1 MDFDLIVIGAGP
13 GGYTAAIRA
22 AQLGMKTA
30 IVEKGKTLGGTCL
43 NVGCIPSKALLSSTE
58 LFYGARKHFG
68 SHGISAD
75 GLSMDVGAMMKRK
88 DGVVRKMARGI
99 DFLMN
104 KNGIERVAGLG
115 RIAGPNEVE
124 VTSDGGQQCLKA
136 KRILIATGSRVA
148 GLPFLEF
155 DGETV
160 LSSDD
165 AVALGQAP
173 GSMIVIGGG
182 AIGLELGS
190 VWARL
195 GTAVTVV
202 ELLPRIAATFDEDIT
217 QALQTLLQRQ
227 GLKFHLGTG
236 IESAERTESGVKL
249 TATKGD
255 KQLEIEAEKVLVA
268 VGRKPNTGG
277 LGAAEA
283 GVALDERG
291 CIKTDA
297 EWQTSVP
304 GIYAIGDVV
313 AGPMLAHKAEQ
324 EAVAAVE
331 RMAGQPG
338 SVNYD
343 AIPSV
348 IYTAP
353 EVGRG
358 QGEWARDCRGCFS
371 VPSQRPGRRRRAC
384 GRLGQGHRRQG
395 ERPGARRADPLGP
408 CVGADRRGGVADGAG
423 WQRGG
428 LGPHHPRAP
437 DDVGGSARGSARR
450 YGRIAAHL
458 ALGRAATSGRVGGR
472 NRRTLGR
479 SGGRVA

>member
-13 GGYTAAIRA
+13 GGYTAAIKA

-30 IVEKGKTLGGTCL
+30 IVEKDETLGGTCL
-43 NVGCIPSKALLSSTE
+43 KVGCIPSKALLTSTE
-58 LFYGARKHFG
+58 LYYGARRHFG
-68 SHGISAD
+68 AHGISAD

-124 VTSDGGQQCLKA
+124 VTSDAGQQCLKA

-173 GSMIVIGGG
+173 VSMIVIGAG

-202 ELLPRIAATFDEDIT
+202 EFLPRIAATFDEDIA
-217 QALQTLLQRQ
+217 QALQKLLQRQ
-227 GLKFHLGTG
+227 GLKFHLGTYV
-236 IESAERTESGVKL
+236 ESAEKTEGGVKL
-249 TATKGD
+249 TAAKGD
-255 KQLEIEAEKVLVA
+255 KKLELEAEKLLVA

-277 LGAAEA
+277 LGTAEA
-283 GVALDERG
+283 GVELDERG
-291 CIKTDA
+291 CIKIDA
-297 EWQTSVP
+297 EWQTSVS

-324 EAVAAVE
+324 EAIAAVE
-331 RMAGQPG
+331 RMVGQPG

-343 AIPSV
+343 AIPWV
-348 IYTAP
+348 IYTSP
-353 EVGRG
+353 EVATVGLTEAEAVEKGHEVGVGVFPFQANGRAVAG
-358 QGEWARDCRGCFS
+358 
-371 VPSQRPGRRRRAC
+371 
-384 GRLGQGHRRQG
+384 GH
-395 ERPGARRADPLGP
+395 
-408 CVGADRRGGVADGAG
+408 ADGLAKVIADKAT
-423 WQRGG
+423 G
-428 LGPHHPRAP
+428 LVLGAQILSANASELIAE
-437 DDVGGSARGSARR
+437 VVLLMELGGSAKDMARTIHAHPTMSEGLR
-450 YGRIAAHL
+450 EAAH
-458 ALGRAATSGRVGGR
+458 AATGEP
-472 NRRTLGR
+472 LHI
-479 SGGRVA
+479 

>member
-1 MDFDLIVIGAGP
+1 MEFDLIVIGAGP
-13 GGYTAAIRA
+13 GGYTAAIKA
-22 AQLGMKTA
+22 AQFGMKTA
-30 IVEKGKTLGGTCL
+30 IVEKDEALGGTCL
-43 NVGCIPSKALLSSTE
+43 KVGCIPSKALLTSTE
-58 LFYGARKHFG
+58 LYYGARRHFG
-68 SHGISAD
+68 AHGISAD

-124 VTSDGGQQCLKA
+124 VTSDAGQQCLKA

-173 GSMIVIGGG
+173 VSMIVIGAG

-202 ELLPRIAATFDEDIT
+202 EFLPRIASTFDEEIT
-217 QALQTLLQRQ
+217 QALQNLLQRQ
-227 GLKFHLGTG
+227 GLKFHLGTYV
-236 IESAERTESGVKL
+236 ESAEKTEGGVKL
-249 TATKGD
+249 TAAKGD
-255 KQLEIEAEKVLVA
+255 KKLELEAEKLLVA

-277 LGAAEA
+277 LGTAEA
-283 GVALDERG
+283 GVELDERG
-291 CIKTDA
+291 CIKIDA
-297 EWQTSVP
+297 EWQTSVS

-324 EAVAAVE
+324 EAIAAVE
-331 RMAGQPG
+331 RMVGQPG

-343 AIPSV
+343 AIPWV
-348 IYTAP
+348 IYTSP
-353 EVGRG
+353 EVATVGLTEAEAVEKGHEVGVGVFPFQANGRAVAG
-358 QGEWARDCRGCFS
+358 
-371 VPSQRPGRRRRAC
+371 
-384 GRLGQGHRRQG
+384 GH
-395 ERPGARRADPLGP
+395 
-408 CVGADRRGGVADGAG
+408 ADGLAKVIADKAT
-423 WQRGG
+423 G
-428 LGPHHPRAP
+428 LVLGAQILSANASELIAE
-437 DDVGGSARGSARR
+437 VVLLMELGGSAKDMARTIHAHPTMSEGLR
-450 YGRIAAHL
+450 EAAH
-458 ALGRAATSGRVGGR
+458 AATGEP
-472 NRRTLGR
+472 LHI
-479 SGGRVA
+479 

>member
-1 MDFDLIVIGAGP
+1 MEFDLIVIGAGP
-13 GGYTAAIRA
+13 GGYTAAIKA

-30 IVEKGKTLGGTCL
+30 IVEKDETLGGTCL
-43 NVGCIPSKALLSSTE
+43 KVGCIPSKALLTSTE
-58 LFYGARKHFG
+58 LYYGARRHFG
-68 SHGISAD
+68 AHGISAD

-124 VTSDGGQQCLKA
+124 VTSDAGQQCLKA

-173 GSMIVIGGG
+173 VSMIVIGAG

-202 ELLPRIAATFDEDIT
+202 EFLPRIASTFDEDIT
-217 QALQTLLQRQ
+217 QALQKLLQRQ
-227 GLKFHLGTG
+227 GLKFHLGTYV
-236 IESAERTESGVKL
+236 ESAEKTEGGVKL
-249 TATKGD
+249 TAAKGD
-255 KQLEIEAEKVLVA
+255 KKLELEAEKLLVA

-277 LGAAEA
+277 LGTAEA
-283 GVALDERG
+283 GVELDERG
-291 CIKTDA
+291 CIKIDA
-297 EWQTSVP
+297 EWQTSVS

-324 EAVAAVE
+324 EAIAAVE
-331 RMAGQPG
+331 RMVGQPG

-343 AIPSV
+343 AIPWV
-348 IYTAP
+348 IYTSP
-353 EVGRG
+353 EVATVGLTEAEAVEKGHEVGVGVFPFQANGRAVAG
-358 QGEWARDCRGCFS
+358 
-371 VPSQRPGRRRRAC
+371 
-384 GRLGQGHRRQG
+384 GH
-395 ERPGARRADPLGP
+395 
-408 CVGADRRGGVADGAG
+408 ADGLAKVIADKAT
-423 WQRGG
+423 G
-428 LGPHHPRAP
+428 LVLGAQILSANASELIAE
-437 DDVGGSARGSARR
+437 VVLLMELGGSAKDMARTIHAHPTMSEGLR
-450 YGRIAAHL
+450 EAAH
-458 ALGRAATSGRVGGR
+458 AATGEP
-472 NRRTLGR
+472 LHI
-479 SGGRVA
+479 

>member
-1 MDFDLIVIGAGP
+1 MEFDLIVIGAGP
-13 GGYTAAIRA
+13 GGYTAAIKA

-30 IVEKGKTLGGTCL
+30 IVEKDEALGGTCL
-43 NVGCIPSKALLSSTE
+43 KVGCIPSKSLLTSTE
-58 LFYGARKHFG
+58 LYYGARRHFG
-68 SHGISAD
+68 AHGILAD

-124 VTSDGGQQCLKA
+124 VTSDAGQQCLKA

-173 GSMIVIGGG
+173 VSMIVIGAG

-202 ELLPRIAATFDEDIT
+202 EFLPRIASTFDEDIT
-217 QALQTLLQRQ
+217 QALQKLLQRQ
-227 GLKFHLGTG
+227 GLKFHLGTYV
-236 IESAERTESGVKL
+236 ESAEKTEGGVKL
-249 TATKGD
+249 TAAKGD
-255 KQLEIEAEKVLVA
+255 KKLELEAEKLLVA

-277 LGAAEA
+277 LGTAEA
-283 GVALDERG
+283 GVELDEHG
-291 CIKTDA
+291 CIKIDA
-297 EWQTSVP
+297 EWQTSVS

-324 EAVAAVE
+324 EAIAAVE
-331 RMAGQPG
+331 RMVGQPG

-343 AIPSV
+343 AIPWV
-348 IYTAP
+348 IYTSP
-353 EVGRG
+353 EVATVGLTEAEAVEKGHEVGVGVFPFQANGRAVAG
-358 QGEWARDCRGCFS
+358 
-371 VPSQRPGRRRRAC
+371 
-384 GRLGQGHRRQG
+384 GH
-395 ERPGARRADPLGP
+395 
-408 CVGADRRGGVADGAG
+408 ADGLAKVIADKASG
-423 WQRGG
+423 RV
-428 LGPHHPRAP
+428 LGAQILSAHASELIAEA
-437 DDVGGSARGSARR
+437 VLLMELGGSAEALARTIHAHPTMSEGLR
-450 YGRIAAHL
+450 EAAH
-458 ALGRAATSGRVGGR
+458 AATGES
-472 NRRTLGR
+472 LHI
-479 SGGRVA
+479 

>member
-1 MDFDLIVIGAGP
+1 MEFDLIVIGAGP
-13 GGYTAAIRA
+13 GGYTAAIKA

-30 IVEKGKTLGGTCL
+30 IVEKDETLGGTCL
-43 NVGCIPSKALLSSTE
+43 KVGCIPSKALLTSTE
-58 LFYGARKHFG
+58 LYYGARRHFG
-68 SHGISAD
+68 AHGISAD

-124 VTSDGGQQCLKA
+124 VTSDAGQQCLKA

-173 GSMIVIGGG
+173 VSMIVIGAG

-202 ELLPRIAATFDEDIT
+202 EFLPRIAATFDEDIT
-217 QALQTLLQRQ
+217 QALQKLLQRQ
-227 GLKFHLGTG
+227 GLKFHLGTYV
-236 IESAERTESGVKL
+236 ESAEKTEGGVKL
-249 TATKGD
+249 TAAKGD
-255 KQLEIEAEKVLVA
+255 KKLELEAEKLLVA

-277 LGAAEA
+277 LGTAEA
-283 GVALDERG
+283 GVELDEHG
-291 CIKTDA
+291 CIKIDA
-297 EWQTSVP
+297 EWQTSVS

-324 EAVAAVE
+324 EAIAAVE
-331 RMAGQPG
+331 RMVGQPG

-343 AIPSV
+343 AIPWV
-348 IYTAP
+348 IYTSP
-353 EVGRG
+353 EVATVGLTEAEAVEKGHEVGVGVFPFQANGRAVAG
-358 QGEWARDCRGCFS
+358 
-371 VPSQRPGRRRRAC
+371 
-384 GRLGQGHRRQG
+384 GH
-395 ERPGARRADPLGP
+395 
-408 CVGADRRGGVADGAG
+408 ADGLAKVIADKAT
-423 WQRGG
+423 G
-428 LGPHHPRAP
+428 LVLGAQILSANASELIAE
-437 DDVGGSARGSARR
+437 VVLLMELGGSAKALARTIHAHPTMSEGLR
-450 YGRIAAHL
+450 EAAH
-458 ALGRAATSGRVGGR
+458 AATGEP
-472 NRRTLGR
+472 LHI
-479 SGGRVA
+479 

>member
-1 MDFDLIVIGAGP
+1 MEFDLIVIGAGP
-13 GGYTAAIRA
+13 GGYTAAIKA

-30 IVEKGKTLGGTCL
+30 IVEKDETLGGTCL
-43 NVGCIPSKALLSSTE
+43 KVGCIPSKALLTSTE
-58 LFYGARKHFG
+58 LYYGARRHFG
-68 SHGISAD
+68 AHGISAD

-124 VTSDGGQQCLKA
+124 VTSDAGQQCLKA

-173 GSMIVIGGG
+173 VSMIVIGAG

-202 ELLPRIAATFDEDIT
+202 EVLPRIASTFDEDIT
-217 QALQTLLQRQ
+217 QALQKLLQRQ
-227 GLKFHLGTG
+227 GLKFHLGTYV
-236 IESAERTESGVKL
+236 ESAEKTEGGVKL
-249 TATKGD
+249 TAAKGD
-255 KQLEIEAEKVLVA
+255 KKLELEAEKLLVA

-277 LGAAEA
+277 LGTAEA
-283 GVALDERG
+283 GVELDEHG
-291 CIKTDA
+291 CIKIDA
-297 EWQTSVP
+297 EWQTSVS

-324 EAVAAVE
+324 EAIAAVE

-343 AIPSV
+343 AIPWV
-348 IYTAP
+348 IYTSP
-353 EVGRG
+353 EVATVGLTEAEAVEKGHEVGVGVFPFQANGRAVAG
-358 QGEWARDCRGCFS
+358 
-371 VPSQRPGRRRRAC
+371 
-384 GRLGQGHRRQG
+384 GH
-395 ERPGARRADPLGP
+395 
-408 CVGADRRGGVADGAG
+408 ADGLAKVIADKAT
-423 WQRGG
+423 G
-428 LGPHHPRAP
+428 LVLGAQILSANASELIAE
-437 DDVGGSARGSARR
+437 VVLLMELGGSAKDMARTIHAHPTMSEGLR
-450 YGRIAAHL
+450 EAAH
-458 ALGRAATSGRVGGR
+458 AATGEP
-472 NRRTLGR
+472 LHI
-479 SGGRVA
+479 